1 MELSIEELK
10 KTLKRKDAM
19 LLMFLVLWPA
29 LVSVGIRSQSGFFI
43 LEGIQVGALEFLY
56 GQMVFQ
62 QIIFLPILI
71 IIVVASMTF
80 YKEIKE
86 KQIYLYKDIPR
97 TQILH
102 SKYFSVYGTYFIFL
116 IFYIL
121 SCFFFFFTIYAG
133 AENAVNSFSA
143 SPENIGSILFDCFQ
157 ILMLILFFI
166 HVGISLS
173 LRYSTGVTIFIALIL
188 YGIQNIIGF
197 FGNIKYFT
205 PFGYTDILDFPIA
218 DMRIVLLL
226 SISIWL
232 LYNIP
237 LYRINRNYF
246 KKAEFN

>member
-1 MELSIEELK
+1 M
-10 KTLKRKDAM
+10 
-19 LLMFLVLWPA
+19 
-29 LVSVGIRSQSGFFI
+29 
-43 LEGIQVGALEFLY
+43 Y

-133 AENAVNSFSA
+133 AENAVNSF
-143 SPENIGSILFDCFQ
+143 Q
-157 ILMLILFFI
+157 
-166 HVGISLS
+166 
-173 LRYSTGVTIFIALIL
+173 LRR
-188 YGIQNIIGF
+188 
-197 FGNIKYFT
+197 
-205 PFGYTDILDFPIA
+205 
-218 DMRIVLLL
+218 RI
-226 SISIWL
+226 
-232 LYNIP
+232 
-237 LYRINRNYF
+237 
-246 KKAEFN
+246 